1 MRITDTDKT
10 VLLCLARGMQSKE
23 IAARLGRSKPTVE
36 SYIRTLFI
44 KLDARSRAQLVAVA
58 IRTGVI
64 DVTAA

>member
-10 VLLCLARGMQSKE
+10 VLLYLARGMQSKE

-44 KLDARSRAQLVAVA
+44 KLDARSRAQLVAIA
-58 IRTGVI
+58 IQTGVI

>member
-1 MRITDTDKT
+1 
-10 VLLCLARGMQSKE
+10 MQSKE